1 MPTFERITTEYIDL
15 EDRIR
20 LAGEVENVAP
30 VVIWLTRRL
39 LQRLL
44 PALLQWLERQDD
56 ATPRAEVLQ
65 SFAQQAAR
73 AELTPQAPVRAVA
86 GCAAWL
92 AQSVDITQSEQIISL
107 TFRGA
112 DGQDAALILAAKPLR
127 QWLGIVHDA
136 YLKADWPLNVWPG
149 WIRESTLAAGQQ
161 SVVLH

>member
-1 MPTFERITTEYIDL
+1 MPTLERITTEYIDL

-20 LAGEVENVAP
+20 LAGEVGNAAP
-30 VVIWLTRRL
+30 VVIWLTQRL
-39 LQRLL
+39 LQRLV

-56 ATPRAEVLQ
+56 DISRAEVLQ

-73 AELTPQAPVRAVA
+73 AELTPQAPVQAVA

-92 AQSVDITQSEQIISL
+92 AQSVDITRSEQLLSL

-112 DGQDAALILAAKPLR
+112 DGEDATLNLAAKPLR
-127 QWLGIVHDA
+127 QWLSIVHDT
-136 YLKADWPLNVWPG
+136 YLKAGWPLDMWPN
-149 WIRESTLAAGQQ
+149 WIRESTLTAGQQ